1 MKRWIRIWSIV
12 FCAVF
17 ILASTVHGGVEL
29 RNSDGALLMQIT
41 MKGRKLSSDCQYIL
55 TVESYMEGQLL
66 NKQEFSLSQEELQKY
81 IDNEKSLDY
90 VYPETGKEYK
100 VTIDKV
106 DPEGKREMFGISDKI
121 TVENVAPVEAENQ
134 NTGNVKEFL
143 QEQITGAENAKTSV
157 LDSVSNMTF
166 PAKEEENVSEETLS
180 EELQSEAPEETPSGL
195 QGGQAVS
202 PKQPIEETAEG
213 VVSKPGAAGT
223 DFIEPATTVE
233 KKGFSDLL
241 SSVTADAPAASETIG
256 DRVAN
261 VLFVL
266 GRNKQKT
273 DKNNSKGGTPAVT
286 PTETPEELPTPTPTS
301 APAETQSPAV
311 SPTMTPGTEV
321 SPTETPKPAETQKAA
336 ETPKATETPE
346 PTPTEAPG
354 ETKAPE
360 PTEAPGKTPTPGPT
374 AEPSETPEPEPTV
387 TPTETPEPT
396 PTSKADSFVT
406 VAPEDSVTPTPEPSA
421 EETDDESKA
430 HLFPIFSRMDV
441 GKMIVLIVLLSVFL
455 ALLFVGKYLIKGTG
469 RKGFK
474 DKSPALKSND
484 DDTIVTEKENRR

>member
-106 DPEGKREMFGISDKI
+106 DPEGKREMFGISDMI

-166 PAKEEENVSEETLS
+166 PAKEEENVLEETLS

-213 VVSKPGAAGT
+213 DVSMPGAAGT
-223 DFIEPATTVE
+223 DFIEPTTTVE

-286 PTETPEELPTPTPTS
+286 PTETPEPTPTPTS

-374 AEPSETPEPEPTV
+374 AEPSETPAQEPIV
-387 TPTETPEPT
+387 TPTVTPEPT

-455 ALLFVGKYLIKGTG
+455 ALLFVGKYLIRGTG
-469 RKGFK
+469 RNGFK